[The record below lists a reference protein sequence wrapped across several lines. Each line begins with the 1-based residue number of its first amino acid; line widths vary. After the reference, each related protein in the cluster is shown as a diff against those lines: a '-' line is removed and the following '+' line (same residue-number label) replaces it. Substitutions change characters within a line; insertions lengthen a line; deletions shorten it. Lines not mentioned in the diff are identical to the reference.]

1 MEKETKGNR
10 RGIVPPGRTRM
21 ENADRER
28 GHNSVP
34 GPKCCDIVAR
44 QKGFLDSM
52 LVHCLLVSAGGCS
65 WNTRGVRN
73 GDIGK
78 CEIFGGMK
86 KMGQFAGRDWISDA
100 VGSFQNFFF

>member
-1 MEKETKGNR
+1 
-10 RGIVPPGRTRM
+10 M

-86 KMGQFAGRDWISDA
+86 KMGQFAGQVVGRDWISVA